1 VEGHRLR
8 SVNRIR
14 VAPVFLL
21 GSSTDLEAEDRAGLE
36 REAGSILDGFDLSWM
51 PKALVEREEDL
62 LGLDAEGVDAFVL
75 FPYSSSRFTNLIQL
89 TDLGR
94 PVYVFGEGKGFP
106 NALDT
111 YEYLADH
118 GNVQLVLDSEG
129 LQREVKSVEAAEWV
143 RSARVCLFDK
153 GGWGLEKAAYLK
165 NPAISGILNVQ
176 RMDEARFVELF
187 EGVDGAEVE
196 ALARG
201 WMGEAEVREPSFG
214 DVVRSARVYLAMRA
228 AVDEMEADAAYVLWC
243 GQFTKQLG
251 TKMCFALAKL
261 GDDGIPVG
269 CWRGENLLPLL
280 ILRAASGRPVFVCE
294 AQARNGLSA
303 SFRHCFA
310 PGVIASCRY
319 VLRPWRGMEA
329 TVTGYCQLPDGEVT
343 LVNSGIGDS
352 IVVAKGMLRDCSDLG
367 GENCRITAWVDFED
381 EDPLRNLR
389 GRECAIVYG
398 DYAEEARLIVER
410 LGLKIL

>member
-1 VEGHRLR
+1 MRGM
-8 SVNRIR
+8 NRIR

-21 GSSTDLEAEDRAGLE
+21 GSSPDLEAEDRAGLE
-36 REAGSILDGFDLSWM
+36 REAESILEGFDLSWT
-51 PKALVEREEDL
+51 PKALIEKEEDL

-75 FPYSSSRFTNLIQL
+75 FPYSSSRFTNLIWL
-89 TDLGR
+89 ADLGR
-94 PVYVFGEGKGFP
+94 IVYVLGEGRAFP

-118 GNVQLVLDSEG
+118 GNVRFALDRED
-129 LQREVKSVEAAEWV
+129 LQREVRSAEAAEWV

-165 NPAISGILNVQ
+165 NPAVGGMLNVQ
-176 RMDEARFVELF
+176 RVDEARFMELF
-187 EGVDGAEVE
+187 EGVKGSEAED
-196 ALARG
+196 LARG
-201 WMGEAEVREPSFG
+201 WMAEAEVREPSFE

-228 AVDEMEADAAYVLWC
+228 AVEEMEAEAAYVLWC
-243 GQFTKQLG
+243 GQFTRQLG

-261 GDDGIPVG
+261 GDDGLPVG

-280 ILRAASGRPVFVCE
+280 ILRAASGEPVFVCE
-294 AQARNGLSA
+294 AQAREGRST

-319 VLRPWRGMEA
+319 VLRPWRDMEA

-352 IVVAKGMLRDCSDLG
+352 IVVAKGMLRDCGDLG

-381 EDPLRNLR
+381 EAPLRNLR

-398 DYAEEARLIVER
+398 DYAEEARLIGER
-410 LGLKIL
+410 LGLKVL